1 MGYSPIRTQLMYD
14 RPYATTLVVSVA
26 IAFLGDC
33 WGQRGYGFFFSGIL
47 AMVGYI
53 LYLTSTNIS
62 VLYGSIFLTNHGSV
76 KPASAVGTWNVNP
89 TTNTPLPSSFDWSWQ
104 TLGAFS
110 QHGYSMIHRG
120 AGRRQMAF
128 SVGVCVCLLL
138 STESGWWRRTG
149 RKEGERAVRQPP
161 GSEDAEEPQR
171 RRFGDGHPD
180 FIYTL

>member
-76 KPASAVGTWNVNP
+76 HAR
-89 TTNTPLPSSFDWSWQ
+89 L
-104 TLGAFS
+104 
-110 QHGYSMIHRG
+110 
-120 AGRRQMAF
+120 GRRHM
-128 SVGVCVCLLL
+128 
-138 STESGWWRRTG
+138 E
-149 RKEGERAVRQPP
+149 RQPHYKH
-161 GSEDAEEPQR
+161 STAVE
-171 RRFGDGHPD
+171 
-180 FIYTL
+180 L